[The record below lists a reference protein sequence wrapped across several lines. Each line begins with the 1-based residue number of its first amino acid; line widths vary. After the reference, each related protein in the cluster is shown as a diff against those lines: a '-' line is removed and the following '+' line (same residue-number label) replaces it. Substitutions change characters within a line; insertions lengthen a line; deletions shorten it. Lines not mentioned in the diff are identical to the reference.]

1 MAAISRLARWS
12 RGPHRI
18 VEQEGSAVARQ
29 RASDG
34 SGQRGSAEPPAPHQM
49 DHARDH
55 VVIALARQALRREAI
70 VAAA

>member
-1 MAAISRLARWS
+1 LRNGVAGLIGSGNRK
-12 RGPHRI
+12 GPPWP
-18 VEQEGSAVARQ
+18 GSGP
-29 RASDG
+29 SDG
-34 SGQRGSAEPPAPHQM
+34 SGQRGSAELPAPGQK